1 MLLGLAEPGLSMKG
15 IILKL
20 LALFG
25 LAPAG
30 HVTQAHARAQRAA
43 EKVQRLEDQLPKLRA
58 DRDVWKQRHREVA
71 AAAAAAKRAAVTA
84 EETTRRAQSETD
96 RTRAQVDEW
105 RTRAEALTAQLRELR
120 ERLEESRRVGTL
132 AREHLMATE
141 TKLDLI
147 EAAIQVL
154 DARTRE
160 AAISQS

>member
-1 MLLGLAEPGLSMKG
+1 MKG
-15 IILKL
+15 LILKL

-30 HVTQAHARAQRAA
+30 HVTQAHARAQRGA
-43 EKVQRLEDQLPKLRA
+43 EKAQRLEGQLSKLRA
-58 DRDVWKQRHREVA
+58 DRDVWKQRHQEVA
-71 AAAAAAKRAAVTA
+71 AAAAAAKKAVVTA
-84 EETTRRAQSETD
+84 EEAARRAQSETE
-96 RTRAQVDEW
+96 RVRAQVDEW
-105 RTRAEALTAQLRELR
+105 RTRAEGLSVQLRELR

-160 AAISQS
+160 AAVSQS